1 MKQKTVISVMLLSFM
16 IFSPILLPQE
26 MNVDAKKF
34 LLAGDSLTKAEDY
47 KNAINMYDQALT
59 ISKDYRIYFQK
70 SIAQK
75 KAQELEGARTSLEE
89 CLKLKN
95 DFDPAYNALGI
106 VEFSLGNFQ
115 AAKTNFEKYL
125 TLSTK
130 EETNKSVKKNLS
142 ITYYKLSVEEIS
154 KADTV
159 KAFEYLNKSVEFD
172 NYDATYLSLAKLYSG
187 KGEWDKSIS
196 ASESA
201 LKYKSKITIGGPY
214 FYMGVSYKGKGDISK
229 AKEMFETA
237 KQDPTYTKNAEYELN
252 QLK

>member
-115 AAKTNFEKYL
+115 AAKN
-125 TLSTK
+125 
-130 EETNKSVKKNLS
+130 
-142 ITYYKLSVEEIS
+142 
-154 KADTV
+154 
-159 KAFEYLNKSVEFD
+159 
-172 NYDATYLSLAKLYSG
+172 
-187 KGEWDKSIS
+187 
-196 ASESA
+196 
-201 LKYKSKITIGGPY
+201 
-214 FYMGVSYKGKGDISK
+214 
-229 AKEMFETA
+229 
-237 KQDPTYTKNAEYELN
+237 
-252 QLK
+252 